1 VTTSYTYHHQTLNNY
16 SFLDHFLC
24 DAKLFQLLLRKGWTQ
39 DTGENLSDHM
49 PIIVQFQHNLCISNV
64 ICDDDDDKK
73 GKQCGIKLI

>member
-1 VTTSYTYHHQTLNNY
+1 
-16 SFLDHFLC
+16 
-24 DAKLFQLLLRKGWTQ
+24 LLRKGWTQ